1 MAPLIVYGW
10 TNGIPIIKVETPMTL
25 VRNENTFPF
34 ENKIQESF
42 LQLKEFLN
50 IARVLSGDDDRAF
63 IALRF
68 ID

>member
-1 MAPLIVYGW
+1 MIDGAADCLWVEKR
-10 TNGIPIIKVETPMTL
+10 IPIIKVETPMAL

-50 IARVLSGDDDRAF
+50 IARVLSGDDD
-63 IALRF
+63 
-68 ID
+68 